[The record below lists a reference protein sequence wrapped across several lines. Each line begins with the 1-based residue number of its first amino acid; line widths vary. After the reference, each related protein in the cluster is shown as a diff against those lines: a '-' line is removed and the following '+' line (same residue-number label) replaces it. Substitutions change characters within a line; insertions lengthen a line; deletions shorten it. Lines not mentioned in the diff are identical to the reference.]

1 MCPFTHLLRKT
12 MEKQCNGMQN
22 HFLLEWPLNTVQD
35 VFCFS
40 YYIYYYSVLLSLS
53 LSRLRTAEKKTTNNR
68 ITTTNKNPA
77 QTTSNRLEVSFA
89 KFAVCGKH
97 WMICLFTGPSDYNM
111 LMMFTFSSAGRDY
124 NKRLPIGETNKQ
136 RTHRSL
142 CNIIKCSK
150 LSLC

>member
-1 MCPFTHLLRKT
+1 MECKITFCLNGPLILYRMCFV
-12 MEKQCNGMQN
+12 
-22 HFLLEWPLNTVQD
+22 FLITFIITV
-35 VFCFS
+35 
-40 YYIYYYSVLLSLS
+40 YYFSLS
-53 LSRLRTAEKKTTNNR
+53 LSRLRTAEKTTNNR

-142 CNIIKCSK
+142 CNIMQCLK
-150 LSLC
+150 